1 MKPRKSSQKSAQKSA
16 QRPGQQPAPAS
27 SECPASATHAAV
39 AWSGVTCLLLAVTA
53 LNFWPPTHK
62 IAGLALIIMAATA
75 VGVFVPDLLW
85 QKVQRRMLVA
95 PGTASWSRS
104 ITKLAG
110 LAGSVGFVA
119 LLYWLFPEYGAHGFY
134 SNYWDALRI
143 VLPAWAVVAL
153 PYIYWIDR
161 RLPEPRD
168 ALWQMGRLV
177 TLQWQDVSLR
187 VVGQHLL
194 GWLVK
199 GYYLPLMFTYFCS
212 DLDKLLH
219 YDLTRLNGLQGYF
232 DWAYFSLYFIDVALV
247 SMTYLMSLK
256 LTDTHIR
263 STEPSAFGWL
273 AALVCYEP
281 FWSLIGGQYIAY
293 DSGHGWGSWF
303 SGTPWLYALW
313 GSLILLLVVI
323 YVWSTIAFGARFS
336 NLTHRGII
344 TNGPYRYSKHPAYL
358 AKNLSWWLIAMPFM
372 VGVSLGQTVRG
383 CLLLGMLNGIY
394 YLRAKTEERHL
405 SLDPVYRQYAQ
416 WMQQH
421 GVLRALDRIPLIGA
435 IARWR
440 PTFDAYNSP
449 ASFISGGGKA

>member
-1 MKPRKSSQKSAQKSA
+1 MMARNSSKPVRTRKPPQE
-16 QRPGQQPAPAS
+16 PPLAPLQ
-27 SECPASATHAAV
+27 CPTSATHAAV
-39 AWSGVTCLLLAVTA
+39 AWSGVTCLLLAATA
-53 LNFWPPTHK
+53 INFWPGAHPIST
-62 IAGLALIIMAATA
+62 LSLIVMTATA

-85 QKVQRRMLVA
+85 RRVQRRTLAA
-95 PGTASWSRS
+95 PGPGSWSRTT
-104 ITKLAG
+104 TKLAG
-110 LAGSVGFVA
+110 VTGSVGFVA

-199 GYYLPLMFTYFCS
+199 GFYLPLMFTYFCS

-219 YDLTRLNGLQGYF
+219 YDLTRLNGPQGYF

-281 FWSLIGGQYIAY
+281 FWSLIGAQYIAY
-293 DSGHGWGSWF
+293 DTGHG
-303 SGTPWLYALW
+303 
-313 GSLILLLVVI
+313 
-323 YVWSTIAFGARFS
+323 
-336 NLTHRGII
+336 
-344 TNGPYRYSKHPAYL
+344 
-358 AKNLSWWLIAMPFM
+358 
-372 VGVSLGQTVRG
+372 
-383 CLLLGMLNGIY
+383 
-394 YLRAKTEERHL
+394 
-405 SLDPVYRQYAQ
+405 
-416 WMQQH
+416 
-421 GVLRALDRIPLIGA
+421 
-435 IARWR
+435 
-440 PTFDAYNSP
+440 
-449 ASFISGGGKA
+449 